1 MDSTQKQHKPQSAKC
16 KPQARHKKQPKK
28 VTETYLH
35 NAGLYYL
42 ERYASSAA
50 NFHAVMLRKVK
61 RSCMVHTDQNY
72 DQCAAMVNKLVE
84 KFINVGLLDDRT
96 YSRATVISLRRR
108 GKSTRAIQT
117 ALRAKGLSPDQIE
130 TALNEIDTE
139 SHENLAEAERH
150 AALTFA
156 RKKRLGPWRGDK
168 EADFQK
174 ELSRMARAGFSYD
187 TSRSVLKIQEEDAPY
202 I

>member
-1 MDSTQKQHKPQSAKC
+1 MNTTPTQHKPQSTKC
-16 KPQARHKKQPKK
+16 KPQTPHKKRPKK
-28 VTETYLH
+28 ITETYLH

-50 NFHAVMLRKVK
+50 NFRSVMLRKVK
-61 RSCMVHTDQNY
+61 RSCMTHTDQDY
-72 DQCAAMVNKLVE
+72 DQCAAMVDKLVE

-96 YSRATVISLRRR
+96 YTRATVTSLRRR
-108 GKSTRAIQT
+108 GKSTRTIQT
-117 ALRAKGLSPDQIE
+117 TLRAKGLNPEQIE

-139 SHENLAEAERH
+139 SHENSAEAERH

-156 RKKRLGPWRGDK
+156 RKKRLGPWRSDK

-187 TSRSVLKIQEEDAPY
+187 TSRSVLEINEENIPF